1 MAAIT
6 GIAPEMRPGFDEF
19 GGEDP
24 EGEEEGSGGWVVVI
38 VVVVV
43 EER

>member
-1 MAAIT
+1 MAVIT
-6 GIAPEMRPGFDEF
+6 GIAPEVRPGFDEF

-24 EGEEEGSGGWVVVI
+24 EGENEGSGSCV